1 MSEEKEKSFYD
12 IMKETEKWIFDNYKR
27 GDTYSFVQQ
36 LYEEQKLRKQIM
48 KENGIEED
56 KKYDR

>member
-12 IMKETEKWIFDNYKR
+12 IIKETEKWIFDNYKR
-27 GDTYSFVQQ
+27 GDTRSFTQQ

-48 KENGIEED
+48 KENEIKE
-56 KKYDR
+56 K